1 MSKVVAANM
10 GTNMERTHPFEP
22 AITTELPAWAGS
34 KQCMPTQ
41 LCQRLGETARRTG
54 EQIEER
60 STCFYPSL
68 LRIWTETLLPHMIT
82 PDSESLRSKKLV
94 KLLCSLLEIR
104 LKMLNKLKHVE
115 DIYHINS
122 RKVNFLTALML
133 NAIVQ

>member
-1 MSKVVAANM
+1 
-10 GTNMERTHPFEP
+10 
-22 AITTELPAWAGS
+22 
-34 KQCMPTQ
+34 
-41 LCQRLGETARRTG
+41 
-54 EQIEER
+54 
-60 STCFYPSL
+60 
-68 LRIWTETLLPHMIT
+68 MIT